1 MKRDWKRL
9 QTVLEDVE
17 ADRLEARL
25 DALDAGEEEDLYF
38 GHLLLALDA
47 GCINGMTVSRAGA
60 KWCYSSGEVR
70 LTMAGHDLLDAIR
83 SKTVWAAVKAAA
95 VDLKVPISMELI
107 KTVALKLAGGA

>member
-9 QTVLEDVE
+9 QAVLEDVE

-47 GCINGMTVSRAGA
+47 GCVKGVSVSRTGA
-60 KWCYSSGEVR
+60 QWRYSSGDVR
-70 LTMAGHDLLDAIR
+70 LTMAGHDLLDAVR
-83 SKTVWAAVKAAA
+83 SKTVWAAVKTAA
-95 VDLKVPISMELI
+95 VELKVPISMELI
-107 KTVALKLAGGA
+107 KAVALKLAGGS